1 MIIETRQVTLTHFE
15 ETGLDWHGPFIAVD
29 WGTTNRRVW
38 RIGADNAVEDSL
50 ADGGG
55 ITSVPAEG
63 FDAEA
68 AALRARLG
76 DLPMLLG
83 GMIGSDRGW
92 RNVPYVP
99 CPADARSLA
108 AGICWID
115 PRTGIVPGVSQTR
128 RDAPEVMRGE
138 EVQIFGS
145 VAGGAIPPDALI
157 CHPGTHAKWVQ
168 LEGGRIARFATWMTG
183 EVFALIS
190 QHSILASQLE
200 GTAQP
205 GAAFAAGVAAS
216 ADRDPLG
223 HLFGLRAGRL
233 LGVPLPDA
241 PSYASGLLIGSEV
254 RAALARMGG
263 GSPYLIGRPDLC
275 ALYAAAIAD
284 VRAEAQQPDRIIDG
298 EWAFLA
304 GLRAIIRELA

>member
-1 MIIETRQVTLTHFE
+1 
-15 ETGLDWHGPFIAVD
+15 LDWHGPFIAVD
-29 WGTTNRRVW
+29 WGTTNRRAW
-38 RIGADNAVEDSL
+38 RIGADGTVQDSL

-55 ITSVPAEG
+55 ITSVPAAG

-92 RNVPYVP
+92 RNVAYVP

-115 PRTGIVPGVSQTR
+115 PRTGIVPGVSQKGPQV
-128 RDAPEVMRGE
+128 PEVMRGE
-138 EVQIFGS
+138 EVQIFGAL
-145 VAGGAIPPDALI
+145 AGNTIPPDSLV

-190 QHSILASQLE
+190 RHSILASELE

-205 GAAFAAGVAAS
+205 GPAFAAGVAAS

-223 HLFGLRAGRL
+223 HLFALRAGRL
-233 LGVPLPDA
+233 LGTPLPDA
-241 PSYASGLLIGSEV
+241 PSYASGLLIGAEV
-254 RAALARMGG
+254 RAALARMGD

-275 ALYAAAIAD
+275 ALYAAAIAE
-284 VRAEAQQPDRIIDG
+284 VRGTGVQPDQIIDG
-298 EWAFLA
+298 EWAFLT

>member
-1 MIIETRQVTLTHFE
+1 MTDGKRANTDFE

-29 WGTTNRRVW
+29 WGTTNRRAW
-38 RIGADNAVEDSL
+38 RIAADGTVEDAF

-55 ITSVPAEG
+55 ITSVSAGG

-68 AALRARLG
+68 AMIRERLG
-76 DLPMLLG
+76 DWPMLLG

-99 CPADARSLA
+99 CPADLRSLA

-115 PRTGIVPGVSQTR
+115 PRTGLVPGVSQN
-128 RDAPEVMRGE
+128 DPSAPEVMRGE
-138 EVQIFGS
+138 EVQVFG
-145 VAGGAIPPDALI
+145 ALALGMILPDSLV

-168 LEGGRIARFATWMTG
+168 LEGGRITRFATWMTG

-190 QHSILASQLE
+190 RHSILASQLE
-200 GTAQP
+200 GEAAP

-216 ADRDPLG
+216 EGGDPLG
-223 HLFGLRAGRL
+223 HLFALRAGKL
-233 LGVPLPDA
+233 LGTPLPDG
-241 PSYASGLLIGSEV
+241 PSYASGLLIGNEV
-254 RAALARMGG
+254 RSALTRMGG
-263 GSPYLIGRPDLC
+263 GAPHIIGRTDLC
-275 ALYAAAIAD
+275 TLYAAAIAE
-284 VRAEAQQPDRIIDG
+284 VRGEASAAGQIIDG
-298 EWAFLA
+298 ETAFLA

>member
-1 MIIETRQVTLTHFE
+1 M
-15 ETGLDWHGPFIAVD
+15 DWHGPFIAVD
-29 WGTTNRRVW
+29 WGTTNRRAW
-38 RIGADNAVEDSL
+38 RIGADGAVEDSL

-55 ITSVPAEG
+55 ITSVPAQG

-68 AALRARLG
+68 AAFRARLG

-92 RNVPYVP
+92 RNVAYVP
-99 CPADARSLA
+99 CPADVGSLA

-115 PRTGIVPGVSQTR
+115 PRTGIVPGVSQPR
-128 RDAPEVMRGE
+128 SDAPEVMRGE
-138 EVQIFGS
+138 EVQIFG
-145 VAGGAIPPDALI
+145 ALALGTIPPDALV
-157 CHPGTHAKWVQ
+157 CHPGTHAKWAQ
-168 LEGGRIARFATWMTG
+168 LEGGRIAGFATWMTG
-183 EVFALIS
+183 EVFALVS
-190 QHSILASQLE
+190 RHSILASELE

-205 GAAFAAGVAAS
+205 GPAFAAGVAAS
-216 ADRDPLG
+216 ADCDALG

-241 PSYASGLLIGSEV
+241 PSYASGVLIGAEV

-284 VRAEAQQPDRIIDG
+284 VRGTGVQSDRITDG
-298 EWAFLA
+298 ERAFLA
-304 GLRAIIRELA
+304 GLRAIMRDLA

>member
-1 MIIETRQVTLTHFE
+1 M
-15 ETGLDWHGPFIAVD
+15 DWHGPFIAVD
-29 WGTTNRRVW
+29 WGTTNRRAW
-38 RIGADNAVEDSL
+38 RIGADGTVEDSL
-50 ADGGG
+50 ADGSG
-55 ITSVPAEG
+55 IISVPAEG

-92 RNVPYVP
+92 RNVAYVP
-99 CPADARSLA
+99 CPADLKSLA
-108 AGICWID
+108 TGICWIG
-115 PRTGIVPGVSQTR
+115 PRTGIVPGVSQKGPQ
-128 RDAPEVMRGE
+128 APEVMRGE
-138 EVQIFGS
+138 EVQIFGALALGTIS
-145 VAGGAIPPDALI
+145 PDSLV
-157 CHPGTHAKWVQ
+157 CHPGTHAKWAQ
-168 LEGGRIARFATWMTG
+168 LEEGRISRFATWMTG

-190 QHSILASQLE
+190 HHSILASELE
-200 GTAQP
+200 GTAQSGP
-205 GAAFAAGVAAS
+205 AFAAGVAAS
-216 ADRDPLG
+216 ADCDALG
-223 HLFGLRAGRL
+223 HLFSLRAGRL
-233 LGVPLPDA
+233 LGVPVPDA
-241 PSYASGLLIGSEV
+241 PSYASGLLIGAEV

-284 VRAEAQQPDRIIDG
+284 VRGEAQQSDRTTDG

>member
-1 MIIETRQVTLTHFE
+1 M
-15 ETGLDWHGPFIAVD
+15 DWHGPIIAVD
-29 WGTTNRRVW
+29 WGTTNRRAW
-38 RIGADNAVEDSL
+38 RIGADGTVQDSCV
-50 ADGGG
+50 DGGG
-55 ITSVPAEG
+55 ITSVPAQG

-68 AALRARLG
+68 AGLRARLG

-92 RNVPYVP
+92 RNVAYVP
-99 CPADARSLA
+99 CPADVGSLA

-115 PRTGIVPGVSQTR
+115 PRTGIVPGVSQPR
-128 RDAPEVMRGE
+128 SDAPEVMRGE
-138 EVQIFGS
+138 EVQIFGARALGT
-145 VAGGAIPPDALI
+145 VPPDALV

-190 QHSILASQLE
+190 RHSILASELE

-205 GAAFAAGVAAS
+205 GTAFAEGVAAS
-216 ADRDPLG
+216 ATSDPLG
-223 HLFGLRAGRL
+223 HLFALRAGRL
-233 LGVPLPDA
+233 LGTPFPDA
-241 PSYASGLLIGSEV
+241 PSYASGLLIGAEV
-254 RAALARMGG
+254 RAALARMGDR
-263 GSPYLIGRPDLC
+263 SPYLIGRPDLC

-284 VRAEAQQPDRIIDG
+284 VRGTGMQSDQIIDG